1 MMGINEDL
9 WGTTTFGGTFM
20 RKLLAQPPSF
30 LLVLWGWVQFLGY
43 MRYYLVRMVS
53 LSFVTCKTLE
63 YLTNGLSLLAL
74 LFTLYYLY
82 VHRAWF
88 KKPEVKTVFTIWIAL
103 FLSMVFTNLI
113 MHNVLHHIVF
123 ELQHSL
129 FMLLTAIAILITGS
143 LIKNRWMFIGG
154 ILFTLLA
161 FGSSY
166 FVLKN
171 QMLLEAIGWM
181 VGFIIPGH
189 LMMRRK

>member
-1 MMGINEDL
+1 MGINEDL
-9 WGTTTFGGTFM
+9 WGSTTFGGTFM
-20 RKLLAQPPSF
+20 KKLLAQPAG
-30 LLVLWGWVQFLGY
+30 LLVVLWGWVQFLGY
-43 MRYYLVRMVS
+43 LRYYSVRAIS
-53 LSFVTCKTLE
+53 LSFATCKTLE
-63 YLTNGLSLLAL
+63 YLTNGLMVLVL

-82 VHRAWF
+82 VHRVWF
-88 KKPEVKTVFTIWIAL
+88 KKPEVKTMLTIWIAL

-129 FMLLTAIAILITGS
+129 FMLLTAVAILITGS
-143 LIKNRWMFIGG
+143 LIKNRWMIIGG
-154 ILFTLLA
+154 ILFALLA

>member
-9 WGTTTFGGTFM
+9 WGSTTFGGTFM

-43 MRYYLVRMVS
+43 MRYYLVRLVS

-63 YLTNGLSLLAL
+63 YLTNGLMVLVL
-74 LFTLYYLY
+74 LFTLNYLY
-82 VHRAWF
+82 VHRVWF
-88 KKPEVKTVFTIWIAL
+88 KKPEVKTVFTVWITL

-129 FMLLTAIAILITGS
+129 FMLLTAVAILITGS

-154 ILFTLLA
+154 VLFALLA

-189 LMMRRK
+189 LMIRQK

>member
-1 MMGINEDL
+1 MGINEDL
-9 WGTTTFGGTFM
+9 WGSTTFGGTFM
-20 RKLLAQPPSF
+20 KKLLAQPAG
-30 LLVLWGWVQFLGY
+30 LLVVLWGWVQFLGY
-43 MRYYLVRMVS
+43 LRYYSVRAIS
-53 LSFVTCKTLE
+53 LSFATCKTLE
-63 YLTNGLSLLAL
+63 YLTNGLMVLVL

-82 VHRAWF
+82 VHRVWF
-88 KKPEVKTVFTIWIAL
+88 KKPEVKTMLTIWIAL

-129 FMLLTAIAILITGS
+129 FMLLTAVAILITGS

-154 ILFTLLA
+154 ILFALLA

-166 FVLKN
+166 FVLKY